1 MKRENQPFL
10 VNLRQNSSLFDIR
23 SGKMDDSI
31 HPLSSTTVHKRTVYP
46 ANGITNPFILYPP
59 AIYFPIETERNAR
72 KFIPATLSTRERTQR
87 FRRQQKK
94 MIAEAVVSFH
104 GRIRQM
110 AMMKLPRLQSR
121 LLTSRPRILI
131 LPYTLCPSSD
141 TLRFATGCPVVPT
154 ANDGSS
160 SSSSFPLPPSGRRK
174 LFFRFRISGKAR
186 FKFKSS
192 IYEIWCIERCGS
204 PFQRRTKGK
213 PFRLMNCIYIHTL
226 FV

>member
-1 MKRENQPFL
+1 
-10 VNLRQNSSLFDIR
+10 
-23 SGKMDDSI
+23 
-31 HPLSSTTVHKRTVYP
+31 
-46 ANGITNPFILYPP
+46 
-59 AIYFPIETERNAR
+59 
-72 KFIPATLSTRERTQR
+72 
-87 FRRQQKK
+87 

-160 SSSSFPLPPSGRRK
+160 SSSFPNFGEAKIQIQIIDIRNMVYWKMRVSFLKEDQRK
-174 LFFRFRISGKAR
+174 TLSTYELYIYTHIVRLKEKEFV
-186 FKFKSS
+186 SS
-192 IYEIWCIERCGS
+192 SCVRCPFVMVYLS
-204 PFQRRTKGK
+204 P
-213 PFRLMNCIYIHTL
+213 
-226 FV
+226 VD